1 MQNFSGEQPLN
12 YWKIRLELFVVLQVS
27 SPWFPA
33 KTEDFKEMNPIVD
46 YMYLKIITNIPSI
59 KLFFH
64 KWTGKSEGKVEEPVD
79 WSFAV
84 LELLREQGWDVKEM
98 NERYSFYF
106 ILAFE

>member
-1 MQNFSGEQPLN
+1 MQNFSREQPLK
-12 YWKIRLELFVVLQVS
+12 YWKIRLELFAVLQVP

-33 KTEDFKEMNPIVD
+33 KTEDFKEMNPLVD
-46 YMYLKIITNIPSI
+46 YMYLKIITNIRSI

-98 NERYSFYF
+98 NERYGFYF